1 MLTGWFK
8 SYLLILLLLL
18 LTLGYLGYQIYEDRT
33 APDGKV
39 TYFLENTEVV
49 QRRQLM
55 DFPETAIPFYGD
67 SLVHGL
73 AVSRANSSLE
83 NFGIG
88 HDHSENLLGRVRKDL
103 KHRQF
108 SEYAV
113 AIGIND
119 LGRGVAVGDL
129 YQNIMATVELL
140 TLADTVYVHTVL
152 PVASSRA
159 TAPTIN
165 EKVRR
170 INDLLSELPMSHQNV
185 VIVNTYGSLAADGF
199 LPESLHIGDGLHLN
213 SAANRK
219 WAELLSAVMSAR

>member
-1 MLTGWFK
+1 MLTVWFK
-8 SYLLILLLLL
+8 SCLLIFLLLL
-18 LTLGYLGYQIYEDRT
+18 LTLGYLMYQTYEGRT
-33 APDGKV
+33 DPDGMV
-39 TYFLENTEVV
+39 TYFLENTEIA
-49 QRRQLM
+49 QRRRLK
-55 DFPETAIPFYGD
+55 DLPETAIPFYGD

-73 AVSRANSSLE
+73 AVSRANTSLE

-88 HDHSENLLGRVRKDL
+88 HDHSKNLLGRVRKDL
-103 KHRQF
+103 QYRKF

-119 LGRGVAVGDL
+119 LGRGVDVDDL
-129 YQNIMATVELL
+129 YQNIMATVKLL

-159 TAPTIN
+159 YAPTIN
-165 EKVRR
+165 GKVQQ

-185 VIVNTYGSLAADGF
+185 VIVNTYGSLSADGF
-199 LPESLHIGDGLHLN
+199 LPENLHIGDGLHLN

-219 WAELLSAVMSAR
+219 WAELLSAAMSAR

>member
-8 SYLLILLLLL
+8 SYLLLFL

-33 APDGKV
+33 APDEKV
-39 TYFLENTEVV
+39 TYFLENTEVF
-49 QRRQLM
+49 QRRQLK

-73 AVSRANSSLE
+73 AASRANSSLE

-88 HDHSENLLGRVRKDL
+88 HDHSENLLARVRKDL
-103 KHRQF
+103 KYRQF

-113 AIGIND
+113 AVGIND

-140 TLADTVYVHTVL
+140 AFADAIYVHTVL
-152 PVASSRA
+152 PVAASRVKA
-159 TAPTIN
+159 FTIN
-165 EKVRR
+165 EKVRQ
-170 INDLLSELPMSHQNV
+170 INDLLSGLPRNYQNV
-185 VIVNTYGSLAADGF
+185 FIVDTYETLSHRGF
-199 LPESLHIGDGLHLN
+199 LPESFHVGDGLHLN
-213 SAANRK
+213 SAANRQ
-219 WAELLSAVMSAR
+219 WAELLSTAMMR